1 MLYCSEREGGKSL
14 RQMRRIWGEKNS
26 LNFKKDYFSES
37 WWHGYIV
44 TCRANSLVSI
54 DVMATDNSSRMN
66 LEGAS

>member
-1 MLYCSEREGGKSL
+1 M
-14 RQMRRIWGEKNS
+14 GEKNS